1 MQFELF
7 FKVEDNH
14 GSVMKDVTIK
24 IKNGKDVGELNTN
37 EKGEAKAA
45 NKFEAKSVLSIDV
58 SMLGYKTITQQITVD
73 ERQSKNTF
81 YFKLELKS
89 VIFVEF

>member
-1 MQFELF
+1 
-7 FKVEDNH
+7 
-14 GSVMKDVTIK
+14 MKDVTIK
-24 IKNGKDVGELNTN
+24 IKNGNDIEELKTN
-37 EKGEAKAA
+37 ALGGAKAT

-81 YFKLELKS
+81 SFKLELKS